1 MTASLDRHSKKAR
14 VLVNSSASHSYDPD
28 VDIDWDAPLEPGK
41 WFLPERFC
49 TLAGTPLWNSLD
61 QDQRIRCS
69 REELASSL
77 ATGVWTE
84 HMLLQM
90 VSRYVYDK
98 PVTLPTVHFALTEV
112 ADECRHMIMF
122 SRVLETIGSEAYP
135 TPWRIRESG
144 RLLKTFAP
152 LPALWAV
159 LLLTEE
165 IFERVQRVMATDEDV
180 QPVVRMMSRIHV
192 VEEARHISFARAEL
206 EQVVPTLSA
215 PQLGALRLTLALA
228 ARSIATELFNPAM
241 YARAG
246 LDPRVALEQ
255 ARRNPR
261 NREMLRWSG
270 ERVTGHYQQI
280 GLIGGAST
288 AIWRRAGFL

>member
-1 MTASLDRHSKKAR
+1 VDRHIRKAQ
-14 VLVNSSASHSYDPD
+14 VLVKSSVTHSYDPD
-28 VDIDWDAPLEPGK
+28 IDIDWDAPLKPGK

-49 TLAGTPLWNSLD
+49 TLAGTPLWESLT
-61 QDQRIRCS
+61 QKQRIRCS

-84 HMLLQM
+84 HMLLHM

-112 ADECRHMIMF
+112 ADECRHMMMF
-122 SRVLETIGSEAYP
+122 SRVLDTMGCEAYP

-144 RLLKTFAP
+144 RVLKTVAP
-152 LPALWAV
+152 MPALWGL

-165 IFERVQRVMATDEDV
+165 IFERVQRVMASDEDV

-206 EQVVPTLSA
+206 EQIVPTLSRV
-215 PQLGALRLTLALA
+215 QLGALRTVLALA
-228 ARSIATELFNPAM
+228 ARSIATELFNPQM

-246 LDPRVALEQ
+246 LDPRVAVQQ
-255 ARRNPR
+255 ARQNPR
-261 NREMLRWSG
+261 NREMRRWAG

-288 AIWRRAGFL
+288 SIWRRAGFL